1 MKRALITGIS
11 GQDGSYLAELLLAKD
26 YHVWGMVRESSA
38 HHANIEQI
46 RSRLTLLDTDLLDTE
61 AVEQVVRETAPDE
74 IYHLAAPTFVPKS
87 FQDPQGVLEF
97 AERSVTNLID
107 AIRGVNPAIKLFH
120 AASAEIFGSATE
132 SPQSETTPLHPRNP
146 YGEAKALG
154 HALTVQAREQYGL
167 FAVSGILF
175 NHESPRRSLQF
186 VTRKIVCGAVDIS
199 LGLTDSLE
207 LGDLEARR
215 DWGYAPEYVDAMWR
229 MLQTKS
235 PEDFVIA
242 TGQTHSVRDFCE
254 LAFGE
259 LDLDYR
265 QFVKVNPEFIR
276 PREEHQLVGNPAK
289 AKRLLDWEARMPF
302 PDMVKLMVRAE
313 MQASLDQ
320 SG

>member
-26 YHVWGMVRESSA
+26 YHIWGTVRESSA
-38 HHANIEQI
+38 QYANIEQI
-46 RSRLTLLDTDLLDTE
+46 HSRLTLLDTDLLDTE
-61 AVEQVVRETAPDE
+61 AVKQVVRETAPDE
-74 IYHLAAPTFVPKS
+74 IYHLAAPTFVPNS

-97 AERSVTNLID
+97 AERSVKNLLD
-107 AIRGVNPAIKLFH
+107 AIRAGHHACKFFH
-120 AASAEIFGSATE
+120 AASAEIFGSAQE

-154 HALTVQAREQYGL
+154 HTLTVQAREQSGL

-186 VTRKIVCGAVDIS
+186 VTRKIVCGAVDIN

-207 LGDLEARR
+207 LGNLEARR
-215 DWGYAPEYVDAMWR
+215 DWGFAPEYVDAMWR
-229 MLQTKS
+229 MLQAKS

-265 QFVKVNPEFIR
+265 QFVKVNPQFVR

-302 PDMVKLMVRAE
+302 SDMVKLMVRTE